1 MNLRRITTVAFT
13 AGLLVAV
20 GAPAAQAA
28 DSYVPSGHVC
38 DKGNKPAYACMG
50 VSDTSVSAGDSVT
63 FVGHISPKALKSLN
77 DWTKG
82 ENTVCLSRYP
92 AKPAADGSWGS
103 TVLDGACSAVR
114 RDRGFSIT
122 VQLNKKGTFAYGL
135 EMGPCQGS
143 AGLCG
148 NGDPQLVGVGSN
160 KGNKY
165 LVVKTS

>member
-20 GAPAAQAA
+20 GAPVAQAA
-28 DSYVPSGHVC
+28 DSYVPSSHVC
-38 DKGNKPAYACMG
+38 DKDSKPAYACMS
-50 VSDTSVSAGDSVT
+50 VSDTQVSAGDTVT
-63 FVGHISPKALKSLN
+63 FVGHLSSKAYQNLGE
-77 DWTKG
+77 WTKG
-82 ENTVCLSRYP
+82 DNTVCLSRYA
-92 AKPAADGSWGS
+92 AKPRADGGWPS
-103 TVLDGACSAVR
+103 TVLDGACAAVR
-114 RDRGFSIT
+114 KNRGFSIT

-148 NGDPQLVGVGSN
+148 NGDPGLVGVGSN

-165 LVVKTS
+165 LVVTTS

>member
-1 MNLRRITTVAFT
+1 
-13 AGLLVAV
+13 
-20 GAPAAQAA
+20 
-28 DSYVPSGHVC
+28 
-38 DKGNKPAYACMG
+38 MG
-50 VSDTSVSAGDSVT
+50 VSDTSVSAGDTVT

-148 NGDPQLVGVGSN
+148 NGDPQLVGVGSD